1 MIKSPKKNKL
11 SEEEDLIAKL
21 KNRISDLED
30 ENFRFCEQI
39 EWLSFQLKNSSL
51 KKDLSLTFTPNETR
65 ESLAPNEERR
75 FKTLSDA
82 LLYWKER
89 ALKLETEFQGRFNE
103 VRKTN
108 EELKNLLL
116 NQNESFKEE
125 IYSIVK
131 KVKVFYQKVSYN
143 NNTMILNEHRKICKY

>member
-1 MIKSPKKNKL
+1 MIKSPKKSKL
-11 SEEEDLIAKL
+11 SEDEDLVAKL
-21 KNRISDLED
+21 KNTISELED
-30 ENFRFCEQI
+30 ENFRFYEQI

-51 KKDLSLTFTPNETR
+51 KKDSSLSFTPNETQ
-65 ESLAPNEERR
+65 ELLAPNEERR

-89 ALKLETEFQGRFNE
+89 ALKLEKEFQGRFNE

-108 EELKNLLL
+108 EDLKNLMLS
-116 NQNESFKEE
+116 QNESFKEE

-131 KVKVFYQKVSYN
+131 KVKVFYQKVSYRN
-143 NNTMILNEHRKICKY
+143 NIILNEDRKICKY